1 MPDDNQNTGNAGGVT
16 QGNQAQTQTGK
27 PNTAPAVPADPAPID
42 PRQTLNTEQKG
53 VARDTLNTSQ
63 HNEQS
68 PARRS
73 LNIIQKGG
81 K

>member
-1 MPDDNQNTGNAGGVT
+1 VVPVV
-16 QGNQAQTQTGK
+16 
-27 PNTAPAVPADPAPID
+27 AP
-42 PRQTLNTEQKG
+42 RETLNTEQKG